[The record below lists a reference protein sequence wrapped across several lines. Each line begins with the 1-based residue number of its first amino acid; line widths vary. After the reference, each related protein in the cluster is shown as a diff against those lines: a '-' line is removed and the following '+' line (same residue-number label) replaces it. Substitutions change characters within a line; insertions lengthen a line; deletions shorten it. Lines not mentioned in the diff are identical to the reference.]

1 MNYRTLP
8 AAGTLVLV
16 TLPHPYARVDAP
28 ARYTVADVRGR
39 QLTLLCEEQFGAPDP
54 PSGVPCLVG
63 TIDIDGRR
71 SSCEAVVVASGASMV
86 IVDVVPDPRQHPRYR
101 RACKVRLE
109 VPDSD
114 LGVIDG
120 VLEDLSAGGLRV
132 HSPVVIPVD
141 QRVFV
146 SVLFADTHGV
156 LAIAEVRGVQRGR
169 TEGDFVMR
177 LQFTLMAPSHR
188 ARLAALLEW
197 PVVEPGAGDEFGEP
211 GVALTAVT

>member
-8 AAGTLVLV
+8 AAGTPVLV
-16 TLPHPYARVDAP
+16 TLPQPYARVEAP

-39 QLTLLCEEQFGAPDP
+39 QLTLLCVEEFGAPDP
-54 PSGVPCLVG
+54 PAGVPCLVG
-63 TIDIDGRR
+63 SIDAAGRR

-86 IVDVVPDPRQHPRYR
+86 ILDVMPDPRQHPRYR
-101 RACKVRLE
+101 RACKVRIE
-109 VPDSD
+109 VPESD
-114 LGVIDG
+114 FGVLEG

-132 HSPVVIPVD
+132 HCPVFLPVD
-141 QRVFV
+141 RRVFV
-146 SVLFADTHGV
+146 SVLFAETQAV

-169 TEGDFVMR
+169 RDGDLIAR

-197 PVVEPGAGDEFGEP
+197 PVVEPGDLGDDAGQA
-211 GVALTAVT
+211 ALSAAM